1 MFGRLVFSHEWKNKM
16 LEQRMHK
23 LRLELRRGVLI
34 LAVLSASKTPQY
46 GYSLRKKLNDSGIDI
61 DEGTLYPLIRR
72 LAEQELLDSEW
83 KQADGRERRYY
94 LLSDKGKEV
103 LHSLTQDW
111 QQLNLSLTEI
121 LDLEI

>member
-1 MFGRLVFSHEWKNKM
+1 MNEKRNN
-16 LEQRMHK
+16 K

-34 LAVLSASKTPQY
+34 LCVLASSKTPQY
-46 GYSLRKKLNDSGIDI
+46 GYSLRKELNEAGIEI

-94 LLSDKGKEV
+94 KISPKGSEV
-103 LHSLTQDW
+103 LSQLTEDW
-111 QQLNLSLTEI
+111 QQLNQSIGAI
-121 LDLEI
+121 LENT